1 MTQQRLILGPQKN
14 LKNAP
19 PSSPNL
25 VIESPNFLTH
35 DIFHKQNSKRLNKIL
50 CHTRALDSVFHSIQL
65 QTFSARR
72 FW

>member
-25 VIESPNFLTH
+25 VIESPNLLTQ
-35 DIFHKQNSKRLNKIL
+35 IFHKQNSKRLNKIL
-50 CHTRALDSVFHSIQL
+50 CHTRTLDSVFHSIQL
-65 QTFSARR
+65 QNFSARR

>member
-25 VIESPNFLTH
+25 VIESANLLTK
-35 DIFHKQNSKRLNKIL
+35 ILHKQNSKRLNKIL
-50 CHTRALDSVFHSIQL
+50 CHTRTLDSVFHSIRL
-65 QTFSARR
+65 QNFSMMT
-72 FW
+72 